1 MEPDELEA
9 WIADADQRSGRSKA
23 HTGKVTRA
31 FDEWRLAERELLAF
45 LRLGLKL
52 SKEGFDRL
60 WDEIG
65 RMPASEDGPERI
77 DLFDVA
83 TDGLSPLQFDWL
95 LMNLVVRDAVTLY
108 EVYLEKALHEVAEYR
123 VGATVVGERSPDW
136 NNLRPIYRGIFKK
149 DPEPVDVHA
158 VIRLRNLLTHRRG
171 ELRTDSLRAEYDTK
185 EYGFPDIWIRLE
197 PETVVRHL
205 DTLAASVARIDD
217 TMHGLA
223 WGRGPF
229 GPELQEQLV
238 AAAPWLFVYE

>member
-1 MEPDELEA
+1 MEPDGLEA
-9 WIADADQRSGRSKA
+9 RIADADQRSCLSKA
-23 HTGKVTRA
+23 QTGKVTWA

-77 DLFDVA
+77 DLFDEA
-83 TDGLSPLQFDWL
+83 TDGLSPLKFDWI

-123 VGATVVGERSPDW
+123 VGATVVGERSPEW
-136 NNLRPIYRGIFKK
+136 NKLKPIYRRIFKT
-149 DPEPVDVHA
+149 DPEPVDVRA

-171 ELRTDSLRAEYDTK
+171 
-185 EYGFPDIWIRLE
+185 
-197 PETVVRHL
+197 
-205 DTLAASVARIDD
+205 
-217 TMHGLA
+217 
-223 WGRGPF
+223 
-229 GPELQEQLV
+229 
-238 AAAPWLFVYE
+238 